1 MPKTPSALRRSAVL
15 LALLCLGGAAVAQ
28 TAPRASRSQNVTIN
42 LINRLVERGA
52 LTPADA
58 SELIRMAEEDAV
70 AAKAEAA
77 ATVAA
82 APAPA
87 PTPATVAQAAPAEEQ
102 VPADTVRVTYIP
114 EAVKR
119 QMVEEIRGEVMD
131 QAVAERWAAP
141 RTLPEWTER
150 IKLFGDFR
158 FRYEGL
164 YYPHGNDNT
173 GAFPN
178 FNAINTGAPFDITG
192 TVFSPQ
198 LNADQERSRLRIR
211 ARGGLS
217 ADLGENFSSGL
228 RLATGENNSPVTQ
241 NQSLGAAGNAQGGNF
256 AKYAV
261 WLDRAFLKY
270 ELTAHP
276 GETYTA
282 TVGRFDNP
290 FFATSLLWAD
300 DLGFDGAVV
309 QGKRP
314 VTEKIAPFAAA
325 GVFPVFN
332 TDLNFSTTQPAKFK
346 SQDKWLKAVQVGA
359 DATVGEA
366 LGFKLGV
373 AYYDFQ
379 NIEGKLSTPFTP
391 VVSSDNGDTD
401 ALRPAFA
408 QKGNTYMAL
417 RSIVPSALNNFGAIN
432 QWQYFGLATPF
443 RDLAFTGK
451 VDLHS
456 FDPIHLSLSG
466 EYVRNLAF
474 DRGRIAPKAVN
485 NLGATSTAF
494 VGGDTGWTVNL
505 RLGTAALEKRWDWNV
520 NAGYRYVES
529 DAVVDGFNDSDFGGG
544 GTNLKGVILSANLAL
559 SARVWLGVRWLS
571 ANSISGPTYKQDTL
585 QIDTN
590 AKF

>member
-1 MPKTPSALRRSAVL
+1 MQKTPSALRRSAAL
-15 LALLCLGGAAVAQ
+15 FALLCLGGAAVAQ

-77 ATVAA
+77 AA

-87 PTPATVAQAAPAEEQ
+87 TVAKAAPADET

-141 RTLPEWTER
+141 RTMPEWADR
-150 IKLFGDFR
+150 LKLFGDFR

-198 LNADQERSRLRIR
+198 LNVDQERDRLRIR
-211 ARGGLS
+211 ARGGLA
-217 ADLGENFSSGL
+217 ADLGEGFSSGL
-228 RLATGENNSPVTQ
+228 RIATGENNSPVTQ

-276 GETYTA
+276 GETYAA

-300 DLGFDGAVV
+300 DLGFDGAVL

-314 VTEKIAPFAAA
+314 FGEKITPFVTA
-325 GVFPVFN
+325 GAFPVFN
-332 TDLNFSTTQPAKFK
+332 TDLNFSTNQPAKFK
-346 SQDKWLKAVQVGA
+346 SQDKWLKAAQVGI
-359 DATVGEA
+359 DATAGEA
-366 LGFKLGV
+366 VSLKLGV

-379 NIEGKLSTPFTP
+379 NIAGKLSTPFTP
-391 VVSSDNGDTD
+391 AVSSDNGDTD

-443 RDLAFTGK
+443 RDLAFTGRIE
-451 VDLHS
+451 LHS
-456 FDPIHLSLSG
+456 FDPIHISVGG
-466 EYVRNLAF
+466 ELVRNLAF
-474 DRGRIAPKAVN
+474 DKNRIAPKAVN
-485 NLGATSTAF
+485 NLGATSNQF
-494 VGGDTGWTVNL
+494 VGGDTGWTTNV
-505 RLGTAALEKRWDWNV
+505 RIGTAALEKRWDWNV
-520 NAGYRYVES
+520 NFGYRYVES

-544 GTNLKGVILSANLAL
+544 GTNLKGVILSANLSL